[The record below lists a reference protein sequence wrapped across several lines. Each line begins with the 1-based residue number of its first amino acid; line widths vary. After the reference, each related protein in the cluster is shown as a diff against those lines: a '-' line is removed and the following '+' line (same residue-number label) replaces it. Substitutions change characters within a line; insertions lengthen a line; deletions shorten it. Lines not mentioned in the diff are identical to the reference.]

1 MSSQQLRAI
10 RATGKWA
17 LVYALGAML
26 LNLVCQTLGTY
37 LLWWADLQKGS
48 SRPLGFGVQFVVNVL
63 QGASDFT
70 VIGLC
75 AATAFIAWR
84 VAGTVEGGSE

>member
-17 LVYALGAML
+17 LV
-26 LNLVCQTLGTY
+26 
-37 LLWWADLQKGS
+37 QKGS
-48 SRPLGFGVQFVVNVL
+48 SRPLGFVVQFVVNVL

-75 AATAFIAWR
+75 AAAAFITWR

>member
-48 SRPLGFGVQFVVNVL
+48 SRPLGFVVQFVVNVL

-75 AATAFIAWR
+75 AAAFITWR

>member
-1 MSSQQLRAI
+1 MSSQQLQAI

-17 LVYALGAML
+17 LVYALGAL
-26 LNLVCQTLGTY
+26 VLNLVCQTLGTY

-48 SRPLGFGVQFVVNVL
+48 SRPLGFVVQFVVNVL

-70 VIGLC
+70 VIGVW
-75 AATAFIAWR
+75 AAAGFIR
-84 VAGTVEGGSE
+84 GRVGVTVAGGSV

>member
-1 MSSQQLRAI
+1 MSSQQLRA
-10 RATGKWA
+10 TCKWA

-37 LLWWADLQKGS
+37 LLWWADSEKGS
-48 SRPLGFGVQFVVNVL
+48 LWPLGFVVQFVVNVF

-75 AATAFIAWR
+75 AAAAFVTWR

>member
-1 MSSQQLRAI
+1 MGARVRPGRAGPQP
-10 RATGKWA
+10 RLPDAGHD
-17 LVYALGAML
+17 
-26 LNLVCQTLGTY
+26 

-48 SRPLGFGVQFVVNVL
+48 SRPLGFVVQFVVNVL

-84 VAGTVEGGSE
+84 VAGTMEGGSE